1 MQGIIDIVWIEFA
14 NIKVGLTEQATM
26 QHLNT
31 PQIMHNWIAIKRIS
45 IKMPL
50 GNRNIYI
57 RAQFPIQIASG

>member
-31 PQIMHNWIAIKRIS
+31 LQIMHNWTPIKRIS
-45 IKMPL
+45 IQTSVDHKKTM
-50 GNRNIYI
+50 I
-57 RAQFPIQIASG
+57 